1 MMVVVF
7 IASIVVAANRFK
19 IPPVLPVLMDD
30 LHIGM
35 VTGGWLMSVSS
46 VAGILLPIPAA
57 LLLARLGLKLTGL
70 IALGCAVA
78 GAAIGAMA
86 PGATTMLLGRTIE
99 GVSVSLIAV
108 LAPTTISLWFPP
120 RERGLPMGIWAAWV
134 PVGNVLMFN
143 MAHPLMDAFGWRAVW
158 WFGAIFSFVAF
169 VLVGLVLVSPPQTG
183 SGESNAPSPPGDL
196 GRMLLNPSAWLL
208 AVAFGAFAFCLLGYN
223 TWAPKFLTD
232 ALHIEPAAANA
243 YASLMFLAAI
253 PANILAGW
261 LINRMKDRYKM
272 LPTAFLITTL
282 LYFWSFRLGSVSLVL
297 PYMVALGFASNFI
310 PTATFTLSPDTMP
323 RIEYASPA
331 LAIVM
336 IGSNVGAVAG
346 PPVLGAVL
354 STGRWSAGSITLVI
368 VMAMGTIISWY
379 VARRLRA
386 Q

>member
-19 IPPVLPVLMDD
+19 VPPVLPVLMDD
-30 LHIGM
+30 LQIGM

-57 LLLARLGLKLTGL
+57 LLLSHLGLKLTGL

-78 GAAIGAMA
+78 GALIGALA
-86 PGATTMLLGRTIE
+86 PGATAMLLGRTIE

-158 WFGAIFSFVAF
+158 WFGAIFSSMAF
-169 VLVGLVLVSPPQTG
+169 VLVGLVLVSPPQT
-183 SGESNAPSPPGDL
+183 SSSESNTPSPPGDL
-196 GRMLLNPSAWLL
+196 GRMVLNPSAWLL
-208 AVAFGAFAFCLLGYN
+208 ALAFGAFAFCLLGYN

-243 YASLMFLAAI
+243 YASVMFLAAI

-282 LYFWSFRLGSVSLVL
+282 LYFWSFRLESVSLVL

-323 RIEYASPA
+323 RIEYASLA

-336 IGSNVGAVAG
+336 VGSNVGAVAG

-354 STGRWSAGSITLVI
+354 STGRWSASSITLLI
-368 VMAMGTIISWY
+368 VMAIGTIISWY
-379 VARRLRA
+379 VAKRLRG

>member
-70 IALGCAVA
+70 IALGCAIA

-158 WFGAIFSFVAF
+158 WFGAIFSFMAF

-208 AVAFGAFAFCLLGYN
+208 ALAFGAFAFCLLGYN

-282 LYFWSFRLGSVSLVL
+282 LYFWGFRLGSVSLVL

-323 RIEYASPA
+323 RIEYASLA

-336 IGSNVGAVAG
+336 VGSNVGAVAG

-379 VARRLRA
+379 VAKRLRA

>member
-158 WFGAIFSFVAF
+158 WFGAIFSFMAF

-196 GRMLLNPSAWLL
+196 GQMLLNPSAWLL

-282 LYFWSFRLGSVSLVL
+282 LYFWGFRLGSVSLVL

-323 RIEYASPA
+323 RIEYASLA

-336 IGSNVGAVAG
+336 VGSNVGAVAG

-354 STGRWSAGSITLVI
+354 STGHWSAGSITLVI

-379 VARRLRA
+379 VAKRLRA